1 MICGMTYFQICLY
14 FLFYSFGGWVVEV
27 IFHAVALG
35 KVINRGFLNGPVC
48 PVYGF
53 GVLSVFALLNTIQS
67 GGHQMSEGMI
77 FVFGFVLATAVELIA
92 GWLLDVC
99 FHTRWWD
106 YSDKPL
112 NFHGY
117 ICLEFSLIWGLAIVM
132 VVKVFQKYVENQ
144 ASHTPATW
152 EWVVIAILY
161 AVYLTDFIVTVAVIR
176 GLNKKLTRL
185 DKVSSDLRI
194 VSDKLSDTLATTT
207 IDTAQK
213 VGERKVQAALA
224 KAELLETTAAQKEKT
239 VEMLRMK
246 KAELQAQ
253 FDELSSSITNHTVF
267 GQGRLLKAFPEMK
280 HRDYF
285 ELIQELKKKLK

>member
-1 MICGMTYFQICLY
+1 MIFGMTYFQ
-14 FLFYSFGGWVVEV
+14 V

-53 GVLSVFALLNTIQS
+53 GVLSVFAMLNTIQS
-67 GGHQMSEGMI
+67 GGYQMNDAMI
-77 FVFGFVLATAVELIA
+77 FLFGIILATAVELIA

-99 FHTRWWD
+99 FHARWWD
-106 YSDKPL
+106 YSDKPF

-132 VVKVFQKYVENQ
+132 VVKVFQKYVESQ

-152 EWVVIAILY
+152 EWIVIAVLY

-185 DKVSSDLRI
+185 DKVRSDLRI

-207 IDTAQK
+207 IETAQK
-213 VGERKVQAALA
+213 VGEGKVQASLA
-224 KAELLETTAAQKEKT
+224 RAEFRDATAAQKEKSI
-239 VEMLRMK
+239 EMLRVK
-246 KAELQAQ
+246 RAELQAQ
-253 FDELSSSITNHTVF
+253 FDELSNSITNHTIV
-267 GQGRLLKAFPEMK
+267 GQGRIIKAFPKMK
-280 HRDYF
+280 HRDYS
-285 ELIQELKKKLK
+285 ELIQELKKRL

>member
-14 FLFYSFGGWVVEV
+14 FLIYSFGGWVVEV

-53 GVLSVFALLNTIQS
+53 GVLSVFALLNTIQGS
-67 GGHQMSEGMI
+67 GRQMSDGMI
-77 FVFGFVLATAVELIA
+77 FVFGIVLATAVELVA

-99 FHTRWWD
+99 FHARWWD
-106 YSDKPL
+106 YSDKPF

-132 VVKVFQKYVENQ
+132 VVKVFQKYVE
-144 ASHTPATW
+144 ALHTPATW
-152 EWVVIAILY
+152 EWIVIAVLY
-161 AVYLTDFIVTVAVIR
+161 AVYLTDFIVTVAVIQ

-185 DKVSSDLRI
+185 DKVRSDLRI

-207 IDTAQK
+207 IGTAQK
-213 VGERKVQAALA
+213 VGEGKVQATLA
-224 KAELLETTAAQKEKT
+224 AAELRDATAAQREKSI
-239 VEMLRMK
+239 EMLRIK
-246 KAELQAQ
+246 RAELQAQ
-253 FDELSSSITNHTVF
+253 FEELSSSITNHTVV
-267 GQGRLLKAFPEMK
+267 GQGRIIKAFPKMQ
-280 HRDYF
+280 HRDYS

>member
-14 FLFYSFGGWVVEV
+14 FLVYSFGGWVVEV

-77 FVFGFVLATAVELIA
+77 CVFGFVLATAVELIA

-99 FHTRWWD
+99 FHARWWD

-117 ICLEFSLIWGLAIVM
+117 ICMEFSLIWGLAIVM
-132 VVKVFQKYVENQ
+132 VVKVFQKYVESQ

-185 DKVSSDLRI
+185 DKVRSDLRI
-194 VSDKLSDTLATTT
+194 VSDRLSDTLATTT
-207 IDTAQK
+207 IDTAQR
-213 VGERKVQAALA
+213 VGEGKVQVALA
-224 KAELLETTAAQKEKT
+224 KAEFLDATAAQKEKSI
-239 VEMLRMK
+239 EMLRVK
-246 KAELQAQ
+246 RAELQAQ
-253 FDELSSSITNHTVF
+253 FDELSNSITNHTVV
-267 GQGRLLKAFPEMK
+267 GQGRIIKAFPKMK
-280 HRDYF
+280 HRDYS
-285 ELIQELKKKLK
+285 ELIQELKKRL

>member
-1 MICGMTYFQICLY
+1 M
-14 FLFYSFGGWVVEV
+14 
-27 IFHAVALG
+27 
-35 KVINRGFLNGPVC
+35 
-48 PVYGF
+48 YGF
-53 GVLSVFALLNTIQS
+53 GVLSVFALLNTLQS

-77 FVFGFVLATAVELIA
+77 FLFGIVLATAVELVA

-99 FHTRWWD
+99 FHARWWD
-106 YSDKPL
+106 YSNKPL

-132 VVKVFQKYVENQ
+132 VVKVFQKYVERQ
-144 ASHTPATW
+144 ASHTPSTL
-152 EWVVIAILY
+152 EWGVMAILY
-161 AVYLTDFIVTVAVIR
+161 AVYLADFIVTVAVIR

-185 DKVSSDLRI
+185 DKVRADLRI

-213 VGERKVQAALA
+213 VEEGKVQVALA
-224 KAELLETTAAQKEKT
+224 KAEFRDATVAQKERS

-253 FDELSSSITNHTVF
+253 FDELSNSITNHTVF
-267 GQGRLLKAFPEMK
+267 GQGRILKAFPEMK

-285 ELIQELKKKLK
+285 ELIQELKKKLR